1 MEIVMETKKTLV
13 RGLAIDVIV
22 VETMHSDSLG
32 HLFYVAMIYVRH
44 RRTGAQ
50 HLVQRTRIPGSA
62 QALARDMQKRGLRA
76 LETFKQAA

>member
-1 MEIVMETKKTLV
+1 METKKTLV
-13 RGLAIDVIV
+13 RGVAIDVIV
-22 VETMHSDSLG
+22 VETMHTDTIG
-32 HLFYVAMIYVRH
+32 TLFYIAMIYVRH

-62 QALARDMQKRGLRA
+62 QALARDVQKRGLRA

>member
-1 MEIVMETKKTLV
+1 METKKTLI

-22 VETMHSDSLG
+22 VETMHSDSRG

-44 RRTGAQ
+44 RKTGAQ
-50 HLVQRTRIPGSA
+50 RLVQRTRIPGTA
-62 QALARDMQKRGLRA
+62 QALARDVQKRGIRV

>member
-1 MEIVMETKKTLV
+1 METKKTLV

-22 VETMHSDSLG
+22 VETMQSDSLG

-50 HLVQRTRIPGSA
+50 HLVQRTRIPGTG
-62 QALARDMQKRGLRA
+62 QALARDVQRRGIRA
-76 LETFKQAA
+76 LEAFRPVA

>member
-1 MEIVMETKKTLV
+1 METKKTIV

-22 VETMHSDSLG
+22 VETIHTDAIG
-32 HLFYVAMIYVRH
+32 TLFYIAMIYVRH

-50 HLVQRTRIPGSA
+50 HLVKRTRIPGSA
-62 QALARDMQKRGLRA
+62 QALARDVKRRGLRA

>member
-1 MEIVMETKKTLV
+1 METKKTLV

-50 HLVQRTRIPGSA
+50 HLVQRTRIPGTG
-62 QALARDMQKRGLRA
+62 QALARDVQRRGIRA
-76 LETFKQAA
+76 LEAFRPVA